1 MEKESRWSLFKQ
13 KLHDK
18 YKLTIMNKAF
28 EEKFSLE
35 LSKLNVFVII
45 SLSILLLITLT
56 TLLIALTPLKEYIP
70 GYGST
75 QQNKRLFNLQVQVD
89 SLQHQLNDYEIFI
102 RNMQQVFLEED
113 FSADS
118 NAFQRK
124 AAQPEK
130 NTTFAFSKEDSLLLN
145 ITLQKQEAEG
155 NASTRIEQKNKK
167 KYNMLFQPVFGKL
180 ERRYSEQQPAV
191 GILTFRTQPIY
202 AIAEGNVILTQEKG
216 TCCIQHPD
224 NLISIYRNCGQLLVR
239 KNEYVRAGQV
249 IAHTKPDSNIT
260 YIELWS
266 KGHTI
271 NPQTCFDLE

>member
-180 ERRYSEQQPAV
+180 MRRYSEQQPAV
-191 GILTFRTQPIY
+191 GILTFPTNLCNCGRERHSYAGKRDMLHPASGQHDQHLQELRPASGAKKRICAGRTSHRPYKARFQY
-202 AIAEGNVILTQEKG
+202 
-216 TCCIQHPD
+216 
-224 NLISIYRNCGQLLVR
+224 NLYRNLEPRAHHQSTNLL
-239 KNEYVRAGQV
+239 
-249 IAHTKPDSNIT
+249 
-260 YIELWS
+260 
-266 KGHTI
+266 
-271 NPQTCFDLE
+271 